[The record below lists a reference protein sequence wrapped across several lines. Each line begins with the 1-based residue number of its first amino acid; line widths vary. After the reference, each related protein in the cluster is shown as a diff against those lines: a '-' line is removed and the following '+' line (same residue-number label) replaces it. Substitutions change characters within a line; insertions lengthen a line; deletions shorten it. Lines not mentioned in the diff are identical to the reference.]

1 MKIKLNNV
9 RLSFPSL
16 FRKATFAGEETK
28 YEATFLLDKTEQED
42 LIEQLQDGV
51 AEIISTEFKGAKLPV
66 DKICLKDGD
75 TFDYEGYAGHYS
87 IKASSQKRTI
97 VLNRDKSPLTE
108 DDNVIYPGC
117 YVNAIIDLWAQ
128 NNSWGKRINASL
140 LGVQFAKDGEPFGY
154 GRCASAD
161 DFDVVDA
168 DDNISF

>member
-16 FRKATFAGEETK
+16 FRKGTFAGEETK
-28 YEATFLLDKTEQED
+28 YEATFLLNKTEQKD
-42 LIEQLQDGV
+42 LIEQIQKGI
-51 AEIISTEFKGAKLPV
+51 AELISTELKGAKLPA

-75 TFDYEGYAGHYS
+75 TFEYDGYAGHYS
-87 IKASSQKRTI
+87 IKASSQKRPI

-108 DDNVIYPGC
+108 DDNIIYPGC

-140 LGVQFAKDGEPFGY
+140 LGVQFAKDGEPFGD
-154 GRCASAD
+154 GSGASAD
-161 DFDVVDA
+161 DFDFVDA
-168 DDNISF
+168 DVDMQF